1 MLLLFLQDFLD
12 AQNPDHTMQTSEY
25 DVSASCQLLEYLT
38 STHQPPSLNSTT
50 AHSYCLTMSSIESI
64 RSMTVDSPL
73 STKAPEYFVR
83 LIQVHLV
90 SKKFKN
96 HLVRVKGQI
105 GIYEHETMGVRYKYL
120 NPEGSSWPKS
130 RGFTGHAL
138 YRSGGYIASDPAAF
152 AQVEGTEHEVSFNG
166 SKLAPFSS
174 QQHPLTLL
182 E

>member
-1 MLLLFLQDFLD
+1 
-12 AQNPDHTMQTSEY
+12 
-25 DVSASCQLLEYLT
+25 
-38 STHQPPSLNSTT
+38 
-50 AHSYCLTMSSIESI
+50 MSSIESI

-96 HLVRVKGQI
+96 HLVQVKGQI
-105 GIYEHETMGVRYKYL
+105 GVYEHETMGVRYKYL
-120 NPEGSSWPKS
+120 NPEGGPWPKS

-138 YRSGGYIASDPAAF
+138 YWSGGYIASDPAAF

-166 SKLAPFSS
+166 SKLAQFSS
-174 QQHPLTLL
+174 QHHPLTLL